1 MDRHITNKITI
12 AGLALLLFSCQA
24 LKHNNPSPFKVKDA
38 IYYSWFVNEY
48 ERGTNVELTLT
59 KLNGTFQFEAII
71 FRNMKIPL
79 ATIIS
84 ENSVLLKGV
93 LPGPESIL
101 PDLSE
106 LTTGPNRLLFIRNG
120 DSSSVNIDSVRRVEM
135 KYFKP
140 E

>member
-1 MDRHITNKITI
+1 MNIYHVNKTAI
-12 AGLALLLFSCQA
+12 AGLAFVLFSCHA
-24 LKHNNPSPFKVKDA
+24 LKNNNRAPFKVKDA
-38 IYYSWFVNEY
+38 IYYSWFVNEN

-59 KLNGTFQFEAII
+59 KLNGTIQFEAIV
-71 FRNMKIPL
+71 FRNTKIPL

-101 PDLSE
+101 PDRSE
-106 LTTGPNRLLFIRNG
+106 LSTGPDRLLYILNG
-120 DSSSVNIDSVRRVEM
+120 DSSSVNIGIRRAEM

>member
-1 MDRHITNKITI
+1 MNKYHVNKTAI
-12 AGLALLLFSCQA
+12 AGLALVLFSCQS
-24 LKHNNPSPFKVKDA
+24 LRHNNQAPFKVKDA
-38 IYYSWFVNEY
+38 LYYSWFVNEK

-59 KLNGTFQFEAII
+59 KLNGTVQFEAII
-71 FRNMKIPL
+71 FRNIKIPL

-101 PDLSE
+101 PDQSILS
-106 LTTGPNRLLFIRNG
+106 TGPDRLLFIRNG
-120 DSSSVNIDSVRRVEM
+120 DSSSVNIDIRRTEM

>member
-1 MDRHITNKITI
+1 MNKNRANKIII
-12 AGLALLLFSCQA
+12 AVFALALFSCQA
-24 LKHNNPSPFKVKDA
+24 LRHNNPAPFKVMDA
-38 IYYSWFVNEY
+38 LYYSWFVTEN

-59 KLNGTFQFEAII
+59 NLRGTLQFEAIV

-79 ATIIS
+79 VTIIS
-84 ENSVLLKGV
+84 EDSVVLKGV

-101 PDLSE
+101 PDRTELS
-106 LTTGPNRLLFIRNG
+106 TGPDRLLFNHNG
-120 DSSSVNIDSVRRVEM
+120 DSTSVNIDIRRVEM